1 MLHVALMSP
10 ILFLNQVPNPGY
22 YGTHDFRRGH
32 AKAVS
37 ALGQPHGLALQFI
50 RCQDLQLSGAPLAE
64 ILAAGEWR
72 SRAVLKYLDMQEFE
86 KDVAIEAAMHS
97 DNEEWID

>member
-1 MLHVALMSP
+1 MSP

-37 ALGQPHGLALQFI
+37 ALGQPHGLALQFT

-72 SRAVLKYLDMQEFE
+72 SRAVLKYLDMQELE